1 MAKLNHVFGNY
12 FSLRIPLVKRTR
24 TVIDGEETDTDTEY
38 TPSPSESVS
47 VRLIRRKGR
56 AFSYIPTV
64 DGSTV
69 TIEDEGK
76 LPLGTYD
83 VEVTITG
90 GEHPMRFCDE
100 ATIEVHNATEAA
112 GIVPGETL
120 TATTYTLQGA
130 VFFAMGSGGGDSG
143 ITLYYVNV
151 TNNGDDTYTADKTF
165 AEIKAA
171 YENGNLVFVK
181 YNGAIMN
188 LVGFMQDS
196 FVLFSQA
203 GGSIITTI
211 MIGSRD
217 EVLFATHSLPT
228 KLSDLQNDLLFATQ
242 QWVISQRYLKEHQS
256 LSGYATEQWVNEQNF
271 LKQHQDI
278 SGKEDKMQIVSYAQS
293 ATAITVEFGYNKI
306 GFDVNTLAIT
316 LPTVETDVA
325 TLKGLLI
332 KFTTGANPDISFTN
346 NNVIFADA
354 YDTPASSIV
363 ELNAIYDGDNWY
375 ITSQKFNAQNS

>member
-12 FSLRIPLVKRTR
+12 FSLRIPLVMRTR

-69 TIEDEGK
+69 TISDEGK

-120 TATTYTLQGA
+120 TATTYTLEGA

-165 AEIKAA
+165 VEIKAA

-211 MIGSRD
+211 MIGSRN

-242 QWVISQRYLKEHQS
+242 QWVNGQNFLKEHQS
-256 LSGYATEQWVNEQNF
+256 LAGYATQAWVNEQNF
-271 LKQHQDI
+271 LKTHQDI
-278 SGKEDKMQIVSYAQS
+278 SGKENRMQIVEQNSLSFQADTGKYYRITQS
-293 ATAITVEFGYNKI
+293 GTITV
-306 GFDVNTLAIT
+306 T
-316 LPTVETDVA
+316 LPSVVSDYIEGFLLFFTAASDDCLHFDTQETV
-325 TLKGLLI
+325 LKADGYKI
-332 KFTTGANPDISFTN
+332 KAGDICE
-346 NNVIFADA
+346 V
-354 YDTPASSIV
+354 
-363 ELNAIYDGDNWY
+363 NAVYNGDGWQ
-375 ITSQKFNAQNS
+375 ITVVKFKS

>member
-12 FSLRIPLVKRTR
+12 FSLRIPLVMRTR

-100 ATIEVHNATEAA
+100 ATIEVHYATEAA

-120 TATTYTLQGA
+120 TATTYTLEGA

-151 TNNGDDTYTADKTF
+151 TNNGGDTYTADKTF

-171 YENGNLVFVK
+171 YEDGNLVFVK

-242 QWVISQRYLKEHQS
+242 QWVISQRYLTEHQS

-278 SGKEDKMQIVSYAQS
+278 SGKENRMQIVIPDSLTFLADTGKYYRITQS
-293 ATAITVEFGYNKI
+293 GTITV
-306 GFDVNTLAIT
+306 T
-316 LPTVETDVA
+316 LPSVVSNYLEGFLLFFTAASDDCLHFDTQDTV
-325 TLKGLLI
+325 LKADGYEI
-332 KFTTGANPDISFTN
+332 KAGDICE
-346 NNVIFADA
+346 V
-354 YDTPASSIV
+354 
-363 ELNAIYDGDNWY
+363 NAVYNGDGWQ
-375 ITSQKFNAQNS
+375 ITVVKFKS

>member
-100 ATIEVHNATEAA
+100 ATIEIHNATEAA

-120 TATTYTLQGA
+120 TATTYTLEGA
-130 VFFAMGSGGGDSG
+130 VFFAMGSGGAGTEQVQSDWDENDDTSPAFIKHKPNIPSLDGYATEGYVTSYVNMSLTGYATTGLVTALINQRIIDGDS
-143 ITLYYVNV
+143 
-151 TNNGDDTYTADKTF
+151 
-165 AEIKAA
+165 
-171 YENGNLVFVK
+171 
-181 YNGAIMN
+181 
-188 LVGFMQDS
+188 
-196 FVLFSQA
+196 
-203 GGSIITTI
+203 
-211 MIGSRD
+211 
-217 EVLFATHSLPT
+217 
-228 KLSDLQNDLLFATQ
+228 LSDPHTQTFSAYAIASMFASKNDLNGLASQ
-242 QWVISQRYLKEHQS
+242 QWVNEQNFLKEHQS
-256 LSGYATEQWVNEQNF
+256 LDGYATQQWVNEQNF

-278 SGKEDKMQIVSYAQS
+278 SGKENRMQIVVPDSLSFLAETGKYYRITQS
-293 ATAITVEFGYNKI
+293 GTITV
-306 GFDVNTLAIT
+306 T
-316 LPTVETDVA
+316 LPSVVSNYLD
-325 TLKGLLI
+325 GFLLF
-332 KFTTGANPDISFTN
+332 FTAASDDCLHFDTQDT
-346 NNVIFADA
+346 VIFADGYKIKA
-354 YDTPASSIV
+354 GDICEV
-363 ELNAIYDGDNWY
+363 NAVHNGGGWQVTVI
-375 ITSQKFNAQNS
+375 KFNS

>member
-1 MAKLNHVFGNY
+1 MNDILSITKGND
-12 FSLRIPLVKRTR
+12 FTLLLDLTR
-24 TVIDGEETDTDTEY
+24 
-38 TPSPSESVS
+38 
-47 VRLIRRKGR
+47 
-56 AFSYIPTV
+56 
-64 DGSTV
+64 
-69 TIEDEGK
+69 K
-76 LPLGTYD
+76 LPAEDSVAEPVVDSTTDVCLLTSCGKRITVPRTAEAHVLGWKLVTVNDRQQLAITIPSSVQQIDSYGL
-83 VEVTITG
+83 EVK
-90 GEHPMRFCDE
+90 
-100 ATIEVHNATEAA
+100 
-112 GIVPGETL
+112 GIVNGDNWRFKAKPGETFNIVD
-120 TATTYTLQGA
+120 TTNEQN
-130 VFFAMGSGGGDSG
+130 
-143 ITLYYVNV
+143 IP
-151 TNNGDDTYTADKTF
+151 DDQVR
-165 AEIKAA
+165 I
-171 YENGNLVFVK
+171 
-181 YNGAIMN
+181 YNMCY
-188 LVGFMQDS
+188 
-196 FVLFSQA
+196 
-203 GGSIITTI
+203 
-211 MIGSRD
+211 MIGIGSQNQD
-217 EVLFATHSLPT
+217 MTGYATE
-228 KLSDLQNDLLFATQ
+228 
-242 QWVISQRYLKEHQS
+242 QWVREQHYLTEHQS

>member
-1 MAKLNHVFGNY
+1 MNDILSITKGND
-12 FSLRIPLVKRTR
+12 FTLLLDLTR
-24 TVIDGEETDTDTEY
+24 
-38 TPSPSESVS
+38 
-47 VRLIRRKGR
+47 
-56 AFSYIPTV
+56 
-64 DGSTV
+64 
-69 TIEDEGK
+69 K
-76 LPLGTYD
+76 LPAEDSVAEPVVDSTTDVCLLTSCGKRITVPRTAEAHVLGWTLVTVNDRQQLAITIPSSVQQIDSYGL
-83 VEVTITG
+83 EVKGIVNGDKWRFKAKPGEAFKIVDTTNEQNIPDDQVRIYNMCYMIGIGSQNQDMTG
-90 GEHPMRFCDE
+90 Y
-100 ATIEVHNATEAA
+100 ATE
-112 GIVPGETL
+112 
-120 TATTYTLQGA
+120 
-130 VFFAMGSGGGDSG
+130 
-143 ITLYYVNV
+143 
-151 TNNGDDTYTADKTF
+151 
-165 AEIKAA
+165 
-171 YENGNLVFVK
+171 
-181 YNGAIMN
+181 
-188 LVGFMQDS
+188 
-196 FVLFSQA
+196 
-203 GGSIITTI
+203 
-211 MIGSRD
+211 
-217 EVLFATHSLPT
+217 
-228 KLSDLQNDLLFATQ
+228 
-242 QWVISQRYLKEHQS
+242 QWVREQHYLTEHQS

>member
-1 MAKLNHVFGNY
+1 MAKLNHVYGNY
-12 FSLRIPLVKRTR
+12 FSLVIPLIKRTR
-24 TVIDGEETDTDTEY
+24 TVIDGTETDTDTEY

-64 DGSTV
+64 EGSQV

-83 VEVTITG
+83 VEVVITG

-100 ATIEVHNATEAA
+100 ATIEVHNATEDA

-120 TATTYTLQGA
+120 TATTYTLEGA

-151 TNNGDDTYTADKTF
+151 ANNGGDTYTADKTF

-242 QWVISQRYLKEHQS
+242 QWVISQRYLTEHQS
-256 LSGYATEQWVNEQNF
+256 LSGYATEQWVNDQNF

-278 SGKEDKMQIVSYAQS
+278 SGKENRMQIVTPNSLTFSAETGKYYRITQS
-293 ATAITVEFGYNKI
+293 GTITV
-306 GFDVNTLAIT
+306 T
-316 LPTVETDVA
+316 LPSVVSNYLE
-325 TLKGLLI
+325 GFLLF
-332 KFTTGANPDISFTN
+332 FTAASDDCLHFDTQDT
-346 NNVIFADA
+346 VIFADGYEIKA
-354 YDTPASSIV
+354 GDICEV
-363 ELNAIYDGDNWY
+363 NAVYNGGGWQVTVI
-375 ITSQKFNAQNS
+375 KFNS

>member
-69 TIEDEGK
+69 TISDEGK

-120 TATTYTLQGA
+120 TATTYTLEGA

-151 TNNGDDTYTADKTF
+151 ANNGGDTYTADKTF

-217 EVLFATHSLPT
+217 EVLFATHSLPS

-242 QWVISQRYLKEHQS
+242 QWVISQRYLTEHQS
-256 LSGYATEQWVNEQNF
+256 LSGYATEKWVNEQNF

-278 SGKEDKMQIVSYAQS
+278 SGKENRMQIVVQNSLSFLADTGKYYRITQS
-293 ATAITVEFGYNKI
+293 GTITV
-306 GFDVNTLAIT
+306 T
-316 LPTVETDVA
+316 LPSVVGNYLEGFLLFFTAATNDCLHFDTQETV
-325 TLKGLLI
+325 LKADGYEIKAGDICEVNAVYNGDGWQVTVI
-332 KFTTGANPDISFTN
+332 KF
-346 NNVIFADA
+346 
-354 YDTPASSIV
+354 
-363 ELNAIYDGDNWY
+363 
-375 ITSQKFNAQNS
+375 NS

>member
-1 MAKLNHVFGNY
+1 MAKLNHVYGNF
-12 FSLRIPLVKRTR
+12 FSLVIPLVKRTR

-69 TIEDEGK
+69 TISDEGK

-100 ATIEVHNATEAA
+100 ATIEVHNATEDA

-228 KLSDLQNDLLFATQ
+228 KLSDLQNDLLFATE
-242 QWVISQRYLKEHQS
+242 QWVNDQNFLKEHQS
-256 LSGYATEQWVNEQNF
+256 LDGYATQQWVNEQNF

-278 SGKEDKMQIVSYAQS
+278 SGKENRMQIVVPDSLTFAAETGKYYRITQS
-293 ATAITVEFGYNKI
+293 GTITV
-306 GFDVNTLAIT
+306 T
-316 LPTVETDVA
+316 LPSVVSNYLE
-325 TLKGLLI
+325 GFLLF
-332 KFTTGANPDISFTN
+332 FTAASDDCLHFDTQDT
-346 NNVIFADA
+346 VIFADGYEIKA
-354 YDTPASSIV
+354 GDICEV
-363 ELNAIYDGDNWY
+363 NAVYNGGGWQV
-375 ITSQKFNAQNS
+375 TLVKFN

>member
-12 FSLRIPLVKRTR
+12 FSLRIPLVMRTR

-69 TIEDEGK
+69 TISDEGK

-120 TATTYTLQGA
+120 TATTYTLEGA

-165 AEIKAA
+165 TEIKAA

-203 GGSIITTI
+203 GGSVITTI

-242 QWVISQRYLKEHQS
+242 QWVISQRYLTEHQS

-278 SGKEDKMQIVSYAQS
+278 SGKENRMQIVVPNSLTFAAETGKYYRITQS
-293 ATAITVEFGYNKI
+293 GTITV
-306 GFDVNTLAIT
+306 T
-316 LPTVETDVA
+316 LPSVVSDYIEGFLLFFTAAVDDCLHFDTQDTV
-325 TLKGLLI
+325 LKADGYEIKAGDICEVNAVYNGDGWQITVI
-332 KFTTGANPDISFTN
+332 KF
-346 NNVIFADA
+346 
-354 YDTPASSIV
+354 
-363 ELNAIYDGDNWY
+363 
-375 ITSQKFNAQNS
+375 NS

>member
-12 FSLRIPLVKRTR
+12 FSLRIPLVMRTR

-100 ATIEVHNATEAA
+100 ATIEVHYDTEAA
-112 GIVPGETL
+112 GIVSGETL
-120 TATTYTLQGA
+120 TATTYTLEGA

-165 AEIKAA
+165 VEIKAA

-181 YNGAIMN
+181 YNGVIMN

-211 MIGSRD
+211 MIGSRN

-242 QWVISQRYLKEHQS
+242 QWV
-256 LSGYATEQWVNEQNF
+256 NEQNF

-278 SGKEDKMQIVSYAQS
+278 SGKEDKIEIIPFTTS
-293 ATAITVEFGYNKI
+293 AAAITAQFGYNKI
-306 GFDVNTLAIT
+306 GFEVNTLAIT
-316 LPTVETDVA
+316 LPTVGANETN
-325 TLKGLLI
+325 LKGLLI
-332 KFTTGANPDISFTN
+332 KFTTGANPDVSFTN
-346 NNVIFADA
+346 NNVIFAESYEVA
-354 YDTPASSIV
+354 ANSIV
-363 ELNAIYDGDNWY
+363 ELNAICDDEYWY
-375 ITSQKFNAQNS
+375 VTSQKFNTQNS